1 MSGLE
6 CYVGGG
12 RLTNERDIPIPSR
25 SLCGERRR
33 VPRWGSEP
41 INGLGRGKSWRLIVY
56 VGIDL
61 AKSVFAVH
69 RVDEH
74 GKSALVRPRVARDKL
89 YELVVALLPWQSPLV
104 VF

>member
-1 MSGLE
+1 
-6 CYVGGG
+6 
-12 RLTNERDIPIPSR
+12 
-25 SLCGERRR
+25 
-33 VPRWGSEP
+33 
-41 INGLGRGKSWRLIVY
+41 VY